1 MMRATLFTALAVGT
15 AASLGC
21 AGSPEPE
28 LTATPQT
35 TVLSVNDARIGS
47 LSDVQVRVNPITET
61 SRYQNEPEYHPARVE
76 IRNRGDRPLRVRYDA
91 FALEA
96 GGTAQA
102 GAVPVLLIDRAD
114 DNMPGIGGLSGAAWE
129 QRDFE
134 IAGDYAVLYPD
145 MQAYEGA
152 FEATTVDAYRSR
164 AGDREPMSIH
174 DEELLASTIPE
185 GVIMPGGRVEGIVWF
200 EDLVQTADSTL
211 VFTMDLVDASTGE
224 EFGTIEVPFDASRST
239 IQRGTEVWERR
250 DPGAAETVDVTTI
263 ITAADPDAYAS
274 RRVQLDNVRIQK
286 RVSDRV
292 FWVGPDGGQWLLVT
306 YGDPTGLG
314 PISATALEEGQSVTV
329 MGTLREPPTATEARA
344 AWRLDQAGAEMLGR
358 SRLYLVAD
366 DVRSY

>member
-35 TVLSVNDARIGS
+35 TVLAVNGARIGS
-47 LSDVQVRVNPITET
+47 LSGVQVRVDPVAET
-61 SRYQNEPEYHPARVE
+61 SRYQNDPELHPARVE
-76 IRNRGDRPLRVRYDA
+76 IRNRSERPVRVRYDA
-91 FALEA
+91 FALES
-96 GGTAQA
+96 GGTRQS

-114 DNMPGIGGLSGAAWE
+114 DNMPGVGGLSGAAWE

-152 FEATTVDAYRSR
+152 FEATTVDAYRSG
-164 AGDREPMSIH
+164 AQGDVMGMH

-185 GVIMPGGRVEGIVWF
+185 GVILPGGRVEGIIWF
-200 EDLVQTADSTL
+200 EDLVQTPDSTL

-224 EFGTIEVPFDASRST
+224 SFGTIEVPFDASRST
-239 IQRGTEVWERR
+239 LQRGTEVWERR

-263 ITAADPDAYAS
+263 ITAADPDVYES

-286 RVSDRV
+286 RVNDRV

-306 YGDPTGLG
+306 HGDPTGIG
-314 PISATALEEGQSVTV
+314 PISAMPLEEGQSITV
-329 MGTLREPPTATEARA
+329 IGTLREPPTASEARA
-344 AWRLDQAGAEMLGR
+344 AWRLDQPGAEMLGR
-358 SRLYLVAD
+358 SRLYLVAE
-366 DVRSY
+366 DVRSN